1 MLRERSVCDGVAKR
15 KIEFRSSEIRKAS
28 PNTLLGN
35 SFTMS
40 AATATATAALAPFY
54 GSESVH
60 ANAIQPLAPLSTKQT
75 IYVAGVPHLITEDIS
90 DRAWTYA
97 QVTLTGSQG
106 VHKNDGDLILVH
118 QNTIEFNGVKYT
130 VDYITTL
137 NNGVWYQYK
146 VIYNSEF
153 ADTPLPHTIDF
164 RFQTNQA
171 LAVPPTH
178 IRSSSSAFSSSAF
191 RAAAYKSF

>member
-1 MLRERSVCDGVAKR
+1 MS
-15 KIEFRSSEIRKAS
+15 
-28 PNTLLGN
+28 
-35 SFTMS
+35 S
-40 AATATATAALAPFY
+40 AAATATAALVPFY

-60 ANAIQPLAPLSTKQT
+60 ANAIQPLAPLPTKQT

-90 DRAWTYA
+90 DRVWTYV
-97 QVTLTGSQG
+97 QQ

-118 QNTIEFNGVKYT
+118 QNTIEFNDVKYT

-146 VIYNSEF
+146 VIYHSEF

-178 IRSSSSAFSSSAF
+178 IRSSSSAF
-191 RAAAYKSF
+191 RAAAYNSF